1 MTMNAV
7 QAKVNIESQPQL
19 LYNTEQA
26 AALLGLNVKTLR
38 QYRQEGRGPNYMRVA
53 NSKRARA
60 FYKYEDLVAWVDEL
74 YAKRGK

>member
-1 MTMNAV
+1 MTMNSV
-7 QAKVNIESQPQL
+7 QAKANIESHPQL

-38 QYRQEGRGPNYMRVA
+38 QYRQEGRGPRFIRIA
-53 NSKRARA
+53 PGKRTRA